1 MFHQLV
7 ITLIII
13 RMHDTKD
20 LGPQKQKL
28 MLIILIITPEI
39 SCNIAVCSA
48 GDKDPQAIQY
58 ETSLFLQ
65 HLSIP
70 RQ

>member
-20 LGPQKQKL
+20 LGPQK
-28 MLIILIITPEI
+28 TNVD
-39 SCNIAVCSA
+39 NINN
-48 GDKDPQAIQY
+48 Y
-58 ETSLFLQ
+58 T
-65 HLSIP
+65 
-70 RQ
+70 

>member
-20 LGPQKQKL
+20 LGPQKTK
-28 MLIILIITPEI
+28 TNVD
-39 SCNIAVCSA
+39 NINN
-48 GDKDPQAIQY
+48 Y
-58 ETSLFLQ
+58 T
-65 HLSIP
+65 
-70 RQ
+70 